1 MASLGF
7 SILLS
12 WGCSFHFSSVLV
24 WGGRGGFRILRIKVI
39 VLGYLQP
46 AACIKW
52 RLEERALEVEGKH
65 GGAGIWSLHSCEP
78 KGKGWGGLYGKFFLL
93 PCDLQAH
100 FRDSLRVT
108 MLEVVAGLQF
118 FASLR
123 SLFCGEPQL
132 VGLVTTECVR
142 KLICRGT
149 KKVVNFWV
157 AFTKC

>member
-24 WGGRGGFRILRIKVI
+24 RGGRGGFRILRIKVI

-100 FRDSLRVT
+100 FRDSLQVT
-108 MLEVVAGLQF
+108 MLGVVAGLQF
-118 FASLR
+118 FVSLR

>member
-1 MASLGF
+1 MRLFF
-7 SILLS
+7 SFFF
-12 WGCSFHFSSVLV
+12 SF
-24 WGGRGGFRILRIKVI
+24 GAGRKGGFRILRIKVI

-108 MLEVVAGLQF
+108 RLGVVAGLQF
-118 FASLR
+118 FAFLR

-149 KKVVNFWV
+149 KKVVNVWL
-157 AFTKC
+157 AFIKC